1 MEARVIPC
9 RYPWSRLTPKA
20 WRLALGLS
28 GLLAAAC
35 LAPSSVT
42 AAVHPQVVSPLPES
56 EYAVREVCRPP
67 SPGHFGCFALELEPR
82 SAAARAHT
90 RPLGMPR
97 LRRARG
103 ASAAGVCEHPTA
115 AEGCYGLRPQDLHS
129 AYELP
134 TSAPT
139 EQTIAVV
146 DASDDPHIEADLGV
160 YDEAFGLPACTH
172 ANGCFT
178 KVNQEGAAG
187 PLPTGEGGWA
197 VEISLD
203 VEMAHAMCQNCH
215 IVLVEANSERA
226 SAFGAA
232 ENTAATL
239 GADEISNSW
248 GAPEEFLPVSES
260 ALKHPGV
267 VITAASGDYGYDNW
281 LVEPYL
287 ADRADY
293 PAASPFV
300 IGVGGTRLG
309 LTTAGTRESET
320 VWNGH
325 GAAGSGCSFRWQ
337 APRWQQEVADWP
349 VGCERNRAV
358 ADVSAAPIHTPG
370 RPSMTPTP
378 VSNGADT

>member
-134 TSAPT
+134 TSTPT

-146 DASDDPHIEADLGV
+146 DAFDDPHIEADLGV

-239 GADEISNSW
+239 WS
-248 GAPEEFLPVSES
+248 
-260 ALKHPGV
+260 
-267 VITAASGDYGYDNW
+267 
-281 LVEPYL
+281 
-287 ADRADY
+287 
-293 PAASPFV
+293 
-300 IGVGGTRLG
+300 
-309 LTTAGTRESET
+309 
-320 VWNGH
+320 
-325 GAAGSGCSFRWQ
+325 
-337 APRWQQEVADWP
+337 
-349 VGCERNRAV
+349 
-358 ADVSAAPIHTPG
+358 
-370 RPSMTPTP
+370 
-378 VSNGADT
+378 